1 MCMILSYFKNVLQRL
16 GISNIVIID
25 YCKGQIP
32 DVEIFYYQPD
42 EAFNA

>member
-1 MCMILSYFKNVLQRL
+1 MCMILSYFKNVLERL